1 MSMKYLK
8 LKKKKSYIKNKLKEI
23 DLSEVISGMIKFSFF
38 LFFVVVILIKKTK
51 KQALSVTFD
60 NKIINN
66 SIYKENNNVSF
77 INGQLIWMNETS
89 KKEDKIKEEIKEYNQ
104 INISFENP
112 NDFIQRKNPLI
123 SLVITLYNQQEFID
137 RVYYSIQR
145 QDMKDIEII
154 FVDDAS
160 TDNSAKRVKELM
172 EKDKRIVY
180 LKNDINR
187 RAFYTRNIGILN
199 AKGEYILVIDPDD
212 ILLNNIL
219 SKAYQ
224 TAKKYDLDIVQFYI
238 MMGYFDVPYV
248 RKNLKHKSC
257 ILRNNS
263 EIREYFYNG
272 LSKNLVDKLIKREIY
287 QKSVGFMRNEFSNGD
302 YHINDDYTALFG
314 VVHYAETYGFLEQ
327 IGYFYIARPPGPNH
341 YRAAL
346 NRTND
351 LIYSICNV
359 MKYVYYQSDNNT
371 LEKVNVAYKYFTSS
385 FREFGGRIQYLT
397 SGFDYILDVFNL
409 YLNCSFFNQDQKNNI
424 NGFKKKIVNR
434 KNQLNLT
441 Y

>member
-38 LFFVVVILIKKTK
+38 LFFIIVIVIKKTK
-51 KQALSVTFD
+51 KQDLSMLLD

-104 INISFENP
+104 INISFDNP
-112 NDFIQRKNPLI
+112 NDFIKRKNPLI

-160 TDNSAKRVKELM
+160 TDNSSKKVKELM

-238 MMGYFDVPYV
+238 MMGYFHVPAV
-248 RKNLKHKSC
+248 RKNLKYKSG

-272 LSKNLVDKLIKREIY
+272 LAKNLVDKLIKREIY
-287 QKSVGFMRNEFSNGD
+287 QKSVGFMRKEFSNGD
-302 YHINDDYTALFG
+302 YHITDDYTALFG
-314 VVHYAETYGFLEQ
+314 VIHYAETYGFLEQ

-359 MKYVYYQSDNNT
+359 MKYFYFQSDNNT
-371 LEKVNVAYKYFTSS
+371 LEKVNVAYKYFNSA

-409 YLNCSFFNQDQKNNI
+409 YLSSSFFEQSIKNYNS
-424 NGFKKKIVNR
+424 FKEKIVNR

>member
-1 MSMKYLK
+1 MSMKYHK

-60 NKIINN
+60 NKINN
-66 SIYKENNNVSF
+66 TIYKENNNVSF
-77 INGQLIWMNETS
+77 INGQLLWMNGS
-89 KKEDKIKEEIKEYNQ
+89 SINEDKIKEEIKEYNQ

-123 SLVITLYNQQEFID
+123 SLVITLYNQQDFID

-145 QDMKDIEII
+145 QDMKDIELI

-160 TDNSAKRVKELM
+160 TDNSSKRVKELM

-187 RAFYTRNIGILN
+187 KAFYSRNYGILN
-199 AKGEYILVIDPDD
+199 AKGEYLLVIDPDD

-219 SKAYQ
+219 SKSYQ
-224 TAKKYDLDIVQFYI
+224 AAKKYNLDIVQFYI
-238 MMGYFDVPYV
+238 MMGYFDVPAV
-248 RKNLKHKSC
+248 RKNLKYKSG

-263 EIREYFYNG
+263 EIRNFFYNG

-287 QKSVGFMRNEFSNGD
+287 QKSVGFMRKEFSNGD
-302 YHINDDYTALFG
+302 YHITDDYTALFG
-314 VVHYAETYGFLEQ
+314 VIHYAETYGFLEQ

-371 LEKVNVAYKYFTSS
+371 LEKVNVAYKYFNSA

>member
-38 LFFVVVILIKKTK
+38 LFFIIIIVIKKTK
-51 KQALSVTFD
+51 KQDLSMLLD

-104 INISFENP
+104 INISFDNP
-112 NDFIQRKNPLI
+112 NDFIKRKNPLI

-238 MMGYFDVPYV
+238 MMGYFDVPAV
-248 RKNLKHKSC
+248 RKNLKYKSG

-263 EIREYFYNG
+263 EIRDFFYNG

-287 QKSVGFMRNEFSNGD
+287 QKSVGFMRKEFSNGD
-302 YHINDDYTALFG
+302 YHIT
-314 VVHYAETYGFLEQ
+314 
-327 IGYFYIARPPGPNH
+327 
-341 YRAAL
+341 
-346 NRTND
+346 
-351 LIYSICNV
+351 
-359 MKYVYYQSDNNT
+359 K
-371 LEKVNVAYKYFTSS
+371 
-385 FREFGGRIQYLT
+385 
-397 SGFDYILDVFNL
+397 
-409 YLNCSFFNQDQKNNI
+409 
-424 NGFKKKIVNR
+424 
-434 KNQLNLT
+434 
-441 Y
+441 